1 MTSHPFDQ
9 VLLIIILG
17 AIPLHSQP
25 AQSSASD
32 HLQRALYLA
41 DLNNWKSAEKDF
53 TEAERMFTQVGDQRN
68 ALYARLGKI
77 RATWGERT
85 LAATSTQ
92 LAIEL
97 EDNPRLQNDKELRIF
112 CLAKKGEIDGEI
124 DSGAMRHDWE
134 QVQSLA
140 QALGDV
146 KWQYRSLAH
155 LGLAAF
161 YDGDLETAR
170 KNVGAALIAATEN
183 KDVGAQIRYLTA
195 LGIGLRESRMPTMAM
210 QYFENALK
218 IAATTP
224 DAGYQFLTNEA
235 RLETLIDL
243 GQTHAA
249 ERLADEIT
257 TNAREEDLPQHE
269 VVVLTSLAHIAR
281 ARNDTD
287 AAQRMFEQV
296 VTLSQGGGFVRQ
308 LADAQSA
315 LADMDRERGDL
326 EQAEHF
332 ATLAVAT
339 TQESGNAWAVPQCL
353 QALAEIEVS
362 RGQYAKADDIY
373 DRAGMFIDAMIGK
386 YSGVLEK
393 TALIKASSTLYT
405 RHFALVGDRLHDPA
419 KAYTIVEQVRG
430 RVITDLLMAGSV
442 ATNEARRDQRRL
454 SELRL
459 KVLSARSTA
468 DVRKLRDEIF
478 LVEQSRWVT
487 PEISILKAQSRQ
499 TVGIEEVQRILNSS
513 AVILEYVVAEPRS
526 YCLAISHAGANIVA
540 LAGRHQIEALVL
552 AYLKAVKAKQPA
564 RREAR
569 HLYDTLIAPVSEVAP
584 MLDVIVVRDGLLH
597 LVPFDALV
605 DGAGKYLAETHTVVY
620 SPSATAFYL
629 LATKR
634 RHQAQATHGLLA
646 VGGIP
651 YNRGELKLVAVTRGY
666 DENALSDLPASKD
679 EVLAADSAMRGRGN
693 TLLLGA
699 RATESAFKRSM
710 LADYRVLHLA
720 VHGFASTTDSNHA
733 ALILLSDPAASE
745 DGLLQAAEI
754 VQLKL
759 NADLVILSACD
770 TAVGP
775 VQGEE
780 GIATLSRA
788 FLLSGARTV
797 ISTLWSVDDAFS
809 LFLMKQ
815 FYRHLAAHEPAA
827 YALAAAKGDML
838 RKYGSAAVPYYWA
851 GYTIEG
857 AFDQAV
863 VHYDAREG
871 SNVTQ
876 QKRTN

>member
-1 MTSHPFDQ
+1 MTSRHRDQ
-9 VLLIIILG
+9 LLIIIVLG
-17 AIPLHSQP
+17 AVPLN
-25 AQSSASD
+25 AQSVQVSASV
-32 HLQRALYLA
+32 HLQHALHLA

-53 TEAERMFTQVGDQRN
+53 TEAERMFTVAGDQRH

-77 RATWGERT
+77 RATWGDRT
-85 LAATSTQ
+85 LAATSAQ
-92 LAIEL
+92 LEAEL
-97 EDNPRLQNDKELRIF
+97 EVNPLLQSDKELRMF
-112 CLAKKGEIDGEI
+112 CLATKGDIDGEI

-134 QVQSLA
+134 QVQALA

-146 KWQYRSLAH
+146 KWQYRSLAQ

-170 KNVGAALIAATEN
+170 KNVGVALIAATKN
-183 KDVGAQIRYLTA
+183 NDVGAQIRFLTA

-218 IAATTP
+218 IADTTL
-224 DAGYQFLTNEA
+224 DAGYQFPTNEA
-235 RLETLIDL
+235 RLETLIDM

-249 ERLADEIT
+249 QRLADEIT
-257 TNAREEDLPQHE
+257 TNAREQDLPQHE
-269 VVVLTSLAHIAR
+269 VIVLTFLANVAR

-287 AAQRMFEQV
+287 AAQRMLEKV
-296 VTLSQGGGFVRQ
+296 VTLFQGGGFVRQ
-308 LADAQSA
+308 LAEAQSA
-315 LADMDRERGDL
+315 LADINRERGDL

-339 TQESGNAWAVPQCL
+339 TQESGNAWAVPQRL
-353 QALAEIEVS
+353 QALADIEVR

-373 DRAGMFIDAMIGK
+373 DRAGVFIDAMIGK

-405 RHFALVGDRLHDPA
+405 QHFALTGDRLHDPA

-442 ATNEARRDQRRL
+442 ASDEARRDQRRL
-454 SELRL
+454 AELRL
-459 KVLSARSTA
+459 KVLAARSTT

-499 TVGIEEVQRILNSS
+499 TVGIEEVQRSLSS
-513 AVILEYVVAEPRS
+513 STVILEYVVAEPKS
-526 YCLAISHAGANIVA
+526 YCLAISRAGVNLIA
-540 LAGRHQIEALVL
+540 LAGQHQIEALVTG
-552 AYLKAVKAKQPA
+552 YLKAVKAKQPA
-564 RREAR
+564 RLEAR
-569 HLYDTLIAPVSEVAP
+569 QLYDALIAPVSEVAP
-584 MLDVIVVRDGLLH
+584 KPDVIVVRDGLLH

-605 DGAGKYLAETHTVVY
+605 DGAGRYLAETHTVVY
-620 SPSATAFYL
+620 SPSAGAFYL
-629 LATKR
+629 LATR
-634 RHQAQATHGLLA
+634 RHRAHPTHQLLA

-679 EVLAADSAMRGRGN
+679 EVLAADSAVRGRGN
-693 TLLLGA
+693 TVLLGA
-699 RATESAFKRSM
+699 KATESAFKRSM
-710 LADYRVLHLA
+710 LSDYRILHLA
-720 VHGFASTTDSNHA
+720 VHGFASTTDSNRA
-733 ALILLSDPAASE
+733 ALILLSDPAAGE

-797 ISTLWSVDDAFS
+797 ISTLWSVDDTFS

-815 FYRHLAAHEPAA
+815 FYRHLTAHEPAA
-827 YALAAAKGDML
+827 YALAAAKRDML

-857 AFDQAV
+857 AFDQSV
-863 VHYDAREG
+863 VHYDSLES

-876 QKRTN
+876 